1 MPVQITIRD
10 VPEEVRDALA
20 ARTALMGQSLQ
31 QFLLCELVRIASRP
45 SEDAWLKGVRDRK
58 AVQGTRIPPSKILR
72 ARDADRM

>member
-10 VPEEVRDALA
+10 VPEKVRA
-20 ARTALMGQSLQ
+20 ALMGQSLQ

-45 SEDAWLKGVRDRK
+45 SEDTWLKGVRDRK